1 MAMAGSG
8 CTHDRGPLWDIHRP
22 SAVGPERRY
31 QWPVRRFFHPPG
43 PRSHRQHLLHFG
55 QEAWIAAFQVALDW
69 TQGLR
74 IEEALYRSFSRPSR
88 GRIAGFDRVSAHM
101 PVIVIVTAY
110 DKYALETF
118 EAGAPRP
125 NFWASS

>member
-1 MAMAGSG
+1 M
-8 CTHDRGPLWDIHRP
+8 
-22 SAVGPERRY
+22 
-31 QWPVRRFFHPPG
+31 
-43 PRSHRQHLLHFG
+43 HFG

-88 GRIAGFDRVSAHM
+88 GRTAGFDRVSAHM